1 MPIVPFGMA
10 RSAMKPD
17 RMLFAWLWPGGGYFA
32 ERRYARGVRAMGGVL
47 FLYLS
52 GLLIGGLDAVDRKH
66 DGIWFYAQA
75 FNGPIAFATDFARS
89 RLSSING
96 REIQDISWE
105 RTPSLGERWLAEDQ
119 EVMDAI
125 RRQGLSHVN
134 EVGTLFIA
142 LGGLM
147 NLVLIL
153 EAGFAAPKGEV

>member
-1 MPIVPFGMA
+1 MPIVPSGMA

-32 ERRYARGVRAMGGVL
+32 EGRHARGIRAMGGVL
-47 FLYLS
+47 FLYLC

-75 FNGPIAFATDFARS
+75 LNGPIAFATDFARG

-96 REIQDISWE
+96 RDIQDISWE
-105 RTPSLGERWLAEDQ
+105 RTPALGERWLAQYQ
-119 EVMDAI
+119 EVMAVV

-153 EAGFAAPKGEV
+153 EAGFAAPKEGV

>member
-1 MPIVPFGMA
+1 
-10 RSAMKPD
+10 
-17 RMLFAWLWPGGGYFA
+17 
-32 ERRYARGVRAMGGVL
+32 MGGVL
-47 FLYLS
+47 FLYLC

-75 FNGPIAFATDFARS
+75 LNGPIAFATDFARG

-96 REIQDISWE
+96 RDIQDISWE
-105 RTPSLGERWLAEDQ
+105 DPPALGERWLAQDQ
-119 EVMDAI
+119 EVMAVV

-153 EAGFAAPKGEV
+153 EAGFAAPKEGV

>member
-1 MPIVPFGMA
+1 
-10 RSAMKPD
+10 
-17 RMLFAWLWPGGGYFA
+17 
-32 ERRYARGVRAMGGVL
+32 MGGVL
-47 FLYLS
+47 FLYLC

-75 FNGPIAFATDFARS
+75 LNGPIAFATDFARG

-96 REIQDISWE
+96 RDIQDISWK
-105 RTPSLGERWLAEDQ
+105 RTPALGERWLAQDQ
-119 EVMDAI
+119 EVMAVV

-153 EAGFAAPKGEV
+153 EAGFAAPKEGV

>member
-1 MPIVPFGMA
+1 MPIVPSGMA

-32 ERRYARGVRAMGGVL
+32 EGRHARGIRAMGGVL
-47 FLYLS
+47 FLYLC

-75 FNGPIAFATDFARS
+75 LNGPIAFATDFARG

-96 REIQDISWE
+96 RDIQDISWE
-105 RTPSLGERWLAEDQ
+105 TTPALGERWLAQDQ
-119 EVMDAI
+119 EVMAVV

-153 EAGFAAPKGEV
+153 EAGFAAPKEGV

>member
-1 MPIVPFGMA
+1 
-10 RSAMKPD
+10 MKPD

-32 ERRYARGVRAMGGVL
+32 ERRHARGFRAMGGGL
-47 FLYLS
+47 FMYLS

-105 RTPSLGERWLAEDQ
+105 RTPSLGERWLAQEQ
-119 EVMDAI
+119 EVMDAV

-153 EAGFAAPKGEV
+153 EAGFATPKGDV

>member
-1 MPIVPFGMA
+1 MPIMPSGMA
-10 RSAMKPD
+10 RSSMKPD

-32 ERRYARGVRAMGGVL
+32 EGRHTRGIRAMGGVL
-47 FLYLS
+47 FLYLC

-75 FNGPIAFATDFARS
+75 LNGPIAFATDFARG

-96 REIQDISWE
+96 RDIQDISWE
-105 RTPSLGERWLAEDQ
+105 RTPALGERWLAEDQ
-119 EVMDAI
+119 EVMAVV

-153 EAGFAAPKGEV
+153 EAGFAAPKEGV

>member
-1 MPIVPFGMA
+1 
-10 RSAMKPD
+10 
-17 RMLFAWLWPGGGYFA
+17 
-32 ERRYARGVRAMGGVL
+32 MGGVL
-47 FLYLS
+47 FLYLC

-75 FNGPIAFATDFARS
+75 LNGPIAFATDFARG

-96 REIQDISWE
+96 RDIQDISWE
-105 RTPSLGERWLAEDQ
+105 KTPALGERWLAEDQ
-119 EVMDAI
+119 EVMAVV

-153 EAGFAAPKGEV
+153 EAGFAAPKEGV